1 MAFLILK
8 NQFFKGV
15 YKYTP
20 GDNYIDGSDKNNV
33 KDGLDIEDECSIQA
47 VLYEAVDKDGKDVTL
62 TGNDINSSEYR
73 VAVAQ
78 LADGKAKSDWT
89 SFSIAFKEMEGKSYD
104 SEKQYKL
111 AIVCSSSKDG
121 DKFQGAS
128 GSTLIVDDLE
138 VIGE

>member
-1 MAFLILK
+1 
-8 NQFFKGV
+8 
-15 YKYTP
+15 
-20 GDNYIDGSDKNNV
+20 
-33 KDGLDIEDECSIQA
+33 
-47 VLYEAVDKDGKDVTL
+47 
-62 TGNDINSSEYR
+62 
-73 VAVAQ
+73 
-78 LADGKAKSDWT
+78 
-89 SFSIAFKEMEGKSYD
+89 MEGKSYD